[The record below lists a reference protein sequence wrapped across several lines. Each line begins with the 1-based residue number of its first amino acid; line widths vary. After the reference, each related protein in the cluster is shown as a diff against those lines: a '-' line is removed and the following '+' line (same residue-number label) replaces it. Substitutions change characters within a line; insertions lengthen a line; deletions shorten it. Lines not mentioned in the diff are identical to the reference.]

1 MENHIDQFDTRK
13 LLIWSISRCK
23 LTMQN
28 KGIRQSMAWLH
39 TWTGLIFGWLL
50 FAIFLM
56 GTSAYY
62 RHHINLWMQPQLAQY
77 QVNQDVAV
85 KTAVEYLNKNA
96 ADAKSWYVSLANQE
110 NPVNKMYWEKATGG
124 YESKTLDANTGE
136 ELKLS
141 NTQGGDFFYNFHFQL
156 YGMPVLI
163 GRLITSIAAFIMLIA
178 LISGIITHKKII
190 TDFFTLRT
198 FKSQR
203 SWLDFHNVSSV
214 LALPFFLTITFTG
227 LAIFFYLYLPFGMKK
242 LYPDNPFQYFT
253 EIRTIS
259 VNNNHNADPIK
270 TEMLPIQTLLE
281 KVKQQW
287 GDQALAT
294 IEVKN
299 PNTNQA
305 KITFK
310 QLEDHS
316 ITLNQ
321 TQITLDGTGEILGN
335 TRNNSAVATL
345 NAGVYGLHMATF
357 AQPLLRFAFF
367 CSGILGC
374 LMIASG
380 LLLWSVKR
388 QIQNKS
394 EKFHLGFYL
403 VDRLNVAT
411 FIGLPIAMLGYLFSN
426 RLIHITETTPNYE
439 IYTFFSVWMLSLI
452 VALLTPKQYLWKS
465 QVFFFGLIAVVLP
478 IYNFVYLI
486 NHRLISDLSS
496 YWLFLR
502 VDLFLLICAVF
513 AIFIFRHI
521 QPIQDKSIQK
531 IKTKLAQN
539 KVKA

>member
-163 GRLITSIAAFIMLIA
+163 GRLITSLAAFIMLIA

-299 PNTNQA
+299 PNTDQA
-305 KITFK
+305 TISFK
-310 QLEDHS
+310 QLEDRS

-321 TQITLDGTGEILGN
+321 PQTTFDATGNILGN
-335 TRNNSAVATL
+335 TKNNSSVATL

-357 AQPLLRFAFF
+357 AQPLLRLAFF

-380 LLLWSVKR
+380 LLLWSLKR

-394 EKFHLGFYL
+394 NQFHLGHYL
-403 VDRLNVAT
+403 VDRLNIAT
-411 FIGLPIAMLGYLFSN
+411 FIGLPIAMLAYMFAN
-426 RLIHITETTPNYE
+426 RFIQITETTPNYE
-439 IYTFFSVWMLSLI
+439 IYSFFVVWTLSLI
-452 VALLTPKQYLWKS
+452 IALFTKKQYLWQS
-465 QVFFFGLIAVVLP
+465 QVAVLGIVTIALP
-478 IYNFVYLI
+478 IYDLIYLL
-486 NHRLISDLSS
+486 NHQLVTDFQS
-496 YWLFLR
+496 YWAFLR
-502 VDLFLLICAVF
+502 VDLFFILSAGF
-513 AIFIFRHI
+513 ALFVYRNIH
-521 QPIQDKSIQK
+521 PIQQKSAQK
-531 IKTKLAQN
+531 IKAKLAQTE
-539 KVKA
+539 ARA